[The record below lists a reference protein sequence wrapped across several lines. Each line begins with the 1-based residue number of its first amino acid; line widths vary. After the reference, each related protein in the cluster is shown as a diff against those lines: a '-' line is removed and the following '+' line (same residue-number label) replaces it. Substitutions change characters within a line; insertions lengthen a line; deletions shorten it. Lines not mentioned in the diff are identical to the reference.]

1 MKSISRMLV
10 IAIGAVALIAIILI
24 IVFLGRGP
32 TSPSMISASSISS
45 AASQTLGGTWIVNSN
60 ESGVA
65 EINAANSSAS
75 LTYLN
80 GTKTVTSLSGPF
92 QIPYGSATLNLGYP
106 LTAYVF
112 FLKNP
117 TNNSIVLIAAYKFPN
132 STVPTDIISTI
143 QSLSGVAPSVSSGLS
158 YFTNETYGYM
168 VLVGSNGDFLVVMV
182 GNYTAS
188 PQAYAALANRV
199 LSLVGGP

>member
-1 MKSISRMLV
+1 MSEKLV
-10 IAIGAVALIAIILI
+10 IVVGVVALIAIILI

-32 TSPSMISASSISS
+32 TTPSASSISS
-45 AASQTLGGTWIVNSN
+45 AASQTLGGTWSVNTSA
-60 ESGVA
+60 SAVA
-65 EINAANSSAS
+65 EFNVANSSIS
-75 LTYLN
+75 ITYLN
-80 GTKTVTSLSGPF
+80 GTKTVTSLSGPL